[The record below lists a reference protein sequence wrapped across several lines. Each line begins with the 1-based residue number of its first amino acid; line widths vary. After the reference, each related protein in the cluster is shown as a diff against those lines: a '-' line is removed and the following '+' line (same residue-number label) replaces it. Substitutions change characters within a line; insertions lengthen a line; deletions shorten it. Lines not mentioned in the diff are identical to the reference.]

1 MGIIEIDT
9 SAKIITISSNI
20 IGYGNAADYTI
31 CKHISEEIETMW
43 NEPNAVVELYNNLFQ
58 VRFKIQT
65 QFNSLM
71 HPNSIIQNENPRNNY
86 IRIEQY
92 CNMNISFMDAIGSNS
107 GYFLLANLYKGS
119 TSAAHEYG
127 HSLGLPHPLNLN
139 ILGAGRPS
147 IMYPRGSIVDAEF
160 QNDVLAQPG
169 GPGGTLNPQSRKVM
183 QENIDQLQL
192 PQKINN
198 NVFVLGRLTNKYHEA
213 HQKIA

>member
-9 SAKIITISSNI
+9 SAKIITISSTI
-20 IGYGNAADYTI
+20 IGYGNAADYAI
-31 CKHISEEIETMW
+31 CQHISEEIETMW
-43 NEPNAVVELYNNLFQ
+43 NEPNAVVELYNNLFH

-65 QFNSLM
+65 QYNSLM

-86 IRIEQY
+86 IRIEPY
-92 CNMNISFMDAIGSNS
+92 CNMNISFVDAIGSNS

-127 HSLGLPHPLNLN
+127 HTLGLPHPLNLN

-160 QNDVLAQPG
+160 QNDVQAQPG

-183 QENIDQLQL
+183 QANIDQLQL
-192 PQKINN
+192 PQKISKGI
-198 NVFVLGRLTNKYHEA
+198 FVLGRFTNKYHEA
-213 HQKIA
+213 HQKTS

>member
-20 IGYGNAADYTI
+20 IGYGDAADYTI

>member
-58 VRFKIQT
+58 VQFKIQT

>member
-9 SAKIITISSNI
+9 SAKIITISSTI
-20 IGYGNAADYTI
+20 IGYGNAADYAI
-31 CKHISEEIETMW
+31 CQHISEEIETMW
-43 NEPNAVVELYNNLFQ
+43 NEPNAVVELYNNLFH

-65 QFNSLM
+65 QYNSLM
-71 HPNSIIQNENPRNNY
+71 HPNSIVQNENPRNNY
-86 IRIEQY
+86 IRIEPY
-92 CNMNISFMDAIGSNS
+92 CNMNISFVDAIGSNS

-127 HSLGLPHPLNLN
+127 HTLGLPHPLNLN

-160 QNDVLAQPG
+160 QNDVQAQPG

-183 QENIDQLQL
+183 QANIDQLQL
-192 PQKINN
+192 PQKISKGI
-198 NVFVLGRLTNKYHEA
+198 FVLGRFTNKYHEA
-213 HQKIA
+213 HQKTS